1 MGLATNGKEMTMSL
15 SEEER
20 QILHQMEQSL
30 RRHDRAVVDR
40 VLNAKMLTSKKTARW
55 AVAAFVAGFALLL
68 VAFGASVL
76 LGGLGF
82 VIMLCSSLVLLRHFR
97 QRATGGANA
106 RRARDA

>member
-1 MGLATNGKEMTMSL
+1 MSL

-30 RRHDRAVVDR
+30 RRHDRAFVDR
-40 VLNAKMLTSKKTARW
+40 VLNTKMLTSKKTARW
-55 AVAAFVAGFALLL
+55 AVVAFIAGFALLL

-82 VIMLCSSLVLLRHFR
+82 VIMLSSSLVLLRHFR
-97 QRATGGANA
+97 
-106 RRARDA
+106 RRASGVGNERRGRAS